1 MSSVKLPTAFVPTTY
16 VKYSVLLRIANVAAL
31 KLALTMNNPTHYRR
45 DLPHIFP
52 KGRAIFITWRL
63 SGSVPPGVVL
73 AARKAPKATEGEKF
87 VRIDKYLDSGKRG
100 PKYLKDERIAE
111 DICQTIER
119 GASSERNEYDLH
131 EYVVMPNHVH
141 MLVTPRAEMHTIM
154 QGIKGATARY
164 ANQILGRGGKP
175 FWQQEYY
182 DRFCRNDKEFH
193 KIRGYIARNPVEAG
207 LVARPEDWKWS
218 SAARRPTLTSRPVG
232 NSGMT
237 QPSTH

>member
-1 MSSVKLPTAFVPTTY
+1 
-16 VKYSVLLRIANVAAL
+16 
-31 KLALTMNNPTHYRR
+31 MNNPTHFRR

-63 SGSVPPGVVL
+63 SGSVPSGVVL
-73 AARKAPKATEGEKF
+73 AARKALSATEGEKF

-100 PKYLKDERIAE
+100 PMYLKDERIAE

-119 GASSERNEYDLH
+119 AASSERKDYDLH

-164 ANQILGRGGKP
+164 ANQLLGRGGKT

-182 DRFCRNDKEFH
+182 DRFCRNDKEFQD
-193 KIRGYIARNPVEAG
+193 IRRYIARNPVKAG
-207 LVARPEDWKWS
+207 LVARAEDWKWS
-218 SAARRPTLTSRPVG
+218 SAARRVTLASKPVSDG
-232 NSGMT
+232 KLA
-237 QPSTH
+237 QPSAH